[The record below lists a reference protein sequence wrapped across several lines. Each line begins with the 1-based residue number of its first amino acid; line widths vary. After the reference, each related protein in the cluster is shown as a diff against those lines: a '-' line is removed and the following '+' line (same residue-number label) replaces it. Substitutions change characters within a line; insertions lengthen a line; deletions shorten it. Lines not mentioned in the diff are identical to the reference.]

1 MSRGAFRE
9 ILGQPQVVATL
20 LSSMTSGRVHHAW
33 IFHGPAGVGKF
44 TAAMC
49 FARALL
55 TSGLEIGA
63 GAVALPNAMTDV
75 DANGSAFT
83 HPDLHIITKELAR
96 YSDDASVRSRKLIS
110 IPKEVIATHLLAP
123 AALAPTVSAD
133 TLAKKIFIVDEAEL
147 LNAVSQNALL
157 KTLEEPASG
166 TVIILVTS
174 SEDRLL
180 PTIRSRSQRLAFGA
194 LDAESMDSWLN
205 ASGVEISPD
214 ESAWLVEH
222 SRGSPGLFVLAHEAG
237 MAQWSQRLEPMLN
250 AAERG
255 EYDTELG
262 GALAECVDEW
272 ANWWVERHKAEN
284 PSKDAANKAGVRHVL
299 DLLAERARRQV
310 WRECEDEHASNRAMR
325 TIDLLYE
332 TEQNIASNVNLKLA
346 MENLAVQMARE

>member
-1 MSRGAFRE
+1 M
-9 ILGQPQVVATL
+9 
-20 LSSMTSGRVHHAW
+20 
-33 IFHGPAGVGKF
+33 
-44 TAAMC
+44 
-49 FARALL
+49 
-55 TSGLEIGA
+55 
-63 GAVALPNAMTDV
+63 ALPDAMA
-75 DANGSAFT
+75 DAMIDADADGSAFT

-133 TLAKKIFIVDEAEL
+133 TLAKKVFVVDEAEL

-157 KTLEEPASG
+157 KTLEEPAPG

-194 LDAESMDSWLN
+194 LDAESMDCWLN
-205 ASGVEISPD
+205 ASSVEIEPN

-255 EYDTELG
+255 EYDAELG

-310 WRECEDEHASNRAMR
+310 WRECEDEAMNGRAMR
-325 TIDLLYE
+325 TIDLLCE
-332 TEQNIASNVNLKLA
+332 AERNIASNVNLKLA